1 MKQAGS
7 MFLLTTASF
16 IANFVVFIYAYRF
29 LALPPNLLETQ
40 RIENA
45 PLIFSYVFAGFLGC
59 AILRPCLRAFY
70 IKGSSGTSATLLLQ
84 QN

>member
-45 PLIFSYVFAGFLGC
+45 PLIFFLRVRRIFRLRDPSAMFAR
-59 AILRPCLRAFY
+59 ILYKR
-70 IKGSSGTSATLLLQ
+70 Q
-84 QN
+84 